1 MTQYKVDHTTA
12 LTDDII
18 IFKPSNDK
26 DAPLEFVASR
36 KFSTYLATD
45 ESGKLV
51 TVAYPICVPGYI
63 EVKRDRAGSAYIV
76 LP

>member
-18 IFKPSNDK
+18 IYKTSNDK
-26 DAPLEFVASR
+26 DAPLEFVAY
-36 KFSTYLATD
+36 KKLSTYLATD
-45 ESGKLV
+45 ESGALV
-51 TVAYPICVPGYI
+51 TVARPVCVPGYI
-63 EVKRDRAGSAYIV
+63 KVEGYGRDAYIV

>member
-18 IFKPSNDK
+18 IYKPSNDK
-26 DAPLEFVASR
+26 DAPLEFVAYR
-36 KFSTYLATD
+36 KLSTYLATD

-51 TVAYPICVPGYI
+51 TVAHPVCVPGYI
-63 EVKRDRAGSAYIV
+63 KVEREGMSAYIV